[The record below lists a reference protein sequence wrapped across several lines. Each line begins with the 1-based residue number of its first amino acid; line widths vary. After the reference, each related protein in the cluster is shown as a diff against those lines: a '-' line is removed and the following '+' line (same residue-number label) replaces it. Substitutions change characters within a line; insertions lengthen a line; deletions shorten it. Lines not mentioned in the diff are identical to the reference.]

1 MEVVEGCNYEIVNY
15 FTKFKNNNNY
25 EVLLEKFKD
34 LTRLRLKGTIKLN
47 QHNIPD
53 IGPSDDLPDFIH
65 LLKNWRE
72 EDIMEI
78 KNVIKLYDTG
88 QIESLEEAIIL
99 IHVLR
104 SKTDD
109 YPKILDTIL
118 NDLEKQEFKDIEKYN
133 DLLSFQEDTQDSIIY
148 NGIWNY
154 LIMLLA

>member
-15 FTKFKNNNNY
+15 FTKFEGRKNY
-25 EVLLEKFKD
+25 SFLLEKFKE
-34 LTRLRLKGTIKLN
+34 LTRMRLKGTIRLN
-47 QHNIPD
+47 EHNIPD
-53 IGPSDDLPDFIH
+53 IGPSDDLPDFID
-65 LLKNWRE
+65 LLKDWRE

-78 KNVIKLYDTG
+78 KNIIKLYDTG

-104 SKTDD
+104 RKSDN
-109 YPKILDTIL
+109 YPKILDVIL
-118 NDLEKQEFKDIEKYN
+118 DDLEKQEIKEIEKYN
-133 DLLSFQEDTQDSIIY
+133 DLLSFQNGIKDSIIY